1 MLSRKTR
8 VQIYLVFR
16 FASPTNFLWL
26 SPLTAWCVFD
36 FGVGFGTN
44 ILKQLASQEYF
55 KKMEQQRAAAAAW
68 RTRHRERKAASNPP
82 GPTGSSAA
90 GPSSAASGPPQ
101 AKRRRTAGKTV
112 PKTFDLQA
120 ATPFL
125 PCVLGCTLFESATEG
140 RIRAFYTVGTSRRST
155 SASIVN
161 YGLSQALTWCLKWAW
176 QTHSEHTGES
186 CPWPELLERV
196 CEPLP

>member
-1 MLSRKTR
+1 MLPHKRRCGTLRTQTKHLLMETE
-8 VQIYLVFR
+8 
-16 FASPTNFLWL
+16 
-26 SPLTAWCVFD
+26 LTATEINSSKKF
-36 FGVGFGTN
+36 
-44 ILKQLASQEYF
+44 AYSQ
-55 KKMEQQRAAAAAW
+55 
-68 RTRHRERKAASNPP
+68 

-90 GPSSAASGPPQ
+90 GPSSAANGPPQ

-112 PKTFDLQA
+112 PKTFGLQA
-120 ATPFL
+120 ATLFL
-125 PCVLGCTLFESATEG
+125 PCVLGCTLFGSATEG

-161 YGLSQALTWCLKWAW
+161 YGPSQAITWCLKWAW

-196 CEPLP
+196 CEPLS

>member
-1 MLSRKTR
+1 MKKTR
-8 VQIYLVFR
+8 PSQAFPDLRLRVADCGLDIEEGAR
-16 FASPTNFLWL
+16 D
-26 SPLTAWCVFD
+26 AWEE
-36 FGVGFGTN
+36 
-44 ILKQLASQEYF
+44 A
-55 KKMEQQRAAAAAW
+55 R
-68 RTRHRERKAASNPP
+68 RTLFAASD
-82 GPTGSSAA
+82 
-90 GPSSAASGPPQ
+90 PPQ
-101 AKRRRTAGKTV
+101 FTRSRMVGKTV